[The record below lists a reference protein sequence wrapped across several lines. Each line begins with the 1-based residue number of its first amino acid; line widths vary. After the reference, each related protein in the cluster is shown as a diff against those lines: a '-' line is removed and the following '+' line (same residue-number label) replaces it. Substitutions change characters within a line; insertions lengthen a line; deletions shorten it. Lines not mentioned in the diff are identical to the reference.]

1 MFFLDFYLYRTQI
14 RHNPEIHDIIS
25 SLWRRCT
32 PVQRVDKLRIPIGH
46 FIAIVIGLCV
56 SAVPIVRSYPTAVW
70 QLDEVASGASVLA
83 TVRVEHTIRGSSLS
97 GRPIAPL
104 LAALSLLSYGLF
116 LRPRYFRTNTSNWN
130 TSSYPTETHPGMGQT
145 CRRSNPVQSLW
156 CL

>member
-1 MFFLDFYLYRTQI
+1 MGLWSRSSQTGKAN
-14 RHNPEIHDIIS
+14 HNSEIHDIIS
-25 SLWRRCT
+25 PLWRRCT

-46 FIAIVIGLCV
+46 FIAIVIGLRV
-56 SAVPIVRSYPTAVW
+56 SAVPIVRSYPTSVW

-97 GRPIAPL
+97 RSPNRTVLGRADLIVL
-104 LAALSLLSYGLF
+104 RLF
-116 LRPRYFRTNTSNWN
+116 LHPRYFRVNTSNWN
-130 TSSYPTETHPGMGQT
+130 TSSNPTETHPLMGQT